1 MGMMLECAEYVI
13 MGIIQHLVSLLLR
26 LKTNC
31 RREIF
36 GVYEKEE
43 DKSFYEGF
51 CTIPAGDKAI
61 RMPFDDRVL
70 DHEQRWQVLVRNQGW
85 YVYDGVCG
93 VGEDPD
99 YVSPIAAVGS
109 YTNRGQDC
117 SRR

>member
-1 MGMMLECAEYVI
+1 

-43 DKSFYEGF
+43 NEGF
-51 CTIPAGDKAI
+51 HDGTCTVPAGDKAI
-61 RMPFDDRVL
+61 RMPFINSPDPAQL
-70 DHEQRWQVLVRNQGW
+70 WQVLVRKQGW
-85 YVYDGVCG
+85 RTDNAVCG
-93 VGEDPD
+93 VGENPD

-109 YTNRGQDC
+109 YTNRGQGC